1 MSKDIK
7 ELNDE
12 SLSQVTGGHPEF
24 IILGSAGKTC
34 DELRLACYKDKTG
47 STDMS
52 KPLAEC
58 EQGYLD
64 CTQNQN
70 PLLVP

>member
-12 SLSQVTGGHPEF
+12 SLSQVTGGNLK
-24 IILGSAGKTC
+24 ILVFAGKTC

-47 STDMS
+47 TTDMS

-58 EQGYLD
+58 EQGYSD